1 MTKTYDTI
9 DAALGTTF
17 VQQEQEVI
25 VPKEKAVAAVVK
37 EYKGLVVQ
45 TREAINE
52 NFSEDYEFIRE
63 TLKDLM
69 INGKDALAVAT
80 DLAEQTE
87 SPRAYEVCTSII
99 TTIAGLGKE
108 LVNLHKE
115 AVKMTTPAPTET
127 GTNIVAENVTNVQ
140 NNYYSPNPKELQSIL
155 DQVEEVIYDDKDLE

>member
-115 AVKMTTPAPTET
+115 AVKMTTPTPTET

>member
-1 MTKTYDTI
+1 MTKTYDSI

-17 VQQEQEVI
+17 IKQDQEEPLPI
-25 VPKEKAVAAVVK
+25 NKKELQKVVK

-80 DLAEQTE
+80 DLAEATE

-115 AVKMTTPAPTET
+115 AAKMTTPTET

-155 DQVEEVIYDDKDLE
+155 DEVEEVVYDDKDLE

>member
-1 MTKTYDTI
+1 MSKSFDTI
-9 DAALGTTF
+9 SAALGTTF
-17 VQQEQEVI
+17 VQQEDEMPIEKPVK
-25 VPKEKAVAAVVK
+25 KELQTVAK
-37 EYKGLVVQ
+37 EYKGLVLQ

-52 NFSEDYEFIRE
+52 NFAEDYEFIRE

-69 INGKDALAVAT
+69 INGKDALVVAT

-115 AVKMTTPAPTET
+115 AVKMTTPTET

-155 DQVEEVIYDDKDLE
+155 DEVEEVVYDDKDLE

>member
-17 VQQEQEVI
+17 VHQEQEIVI
-25 VPKEKAVAAVVK
+25 PKEKAVAAVVK

-69 INGKDALAVAT
+69 INGKDALVVAT

-99 TTIAGLGKE
+99 TTIASLGKE

-115 AVKMTTPAPTET
+115 AVKMTTPIET

-140 NNYYSPNPKELQSIL
+140 NNYYSPNPKELQNIL